1 MGSISS
7 AELNQGSTE
16 TGHDTEKF
24 GYKQELHRGLTL
36 KDLIIYGLITM
47 LPIAPIEVYGLVAS
61 SSFGMVPFVYM
72 IGIVAMV
79 FTALSYNTMSREFPI
94 SGSVYSYVQ
103 RGLNP
108 HVGFVTGWLIM
119 IDYIMCPALL
129 TGFAALW
136 LNRIIPSIPIYLI
149 ILIFTIINTFII
161 ARGITLTAIANRIFL
176 AMELIILALFI
187 FFAIKYVFIDGHGAG
202 GFSLEPLFQA
212 DKMDLGFLATATS
225 IAVLGFLGFDVIST
239 LSEEVK
245 NPVKTVGRATVSS
258 LLIIGLLFVVQ
269 TYVAALAHPQYEN
282 LDPDMAMFDIAREV
296 GGDWLY
302 YTFII
307 VGVLAVGVANALA
320 IQSAISRI
328 IYSMSRDKLLPFS
341 GVLGKIHPQY
351 KTPFNATIFVGI
363 VTLVVA
369 VTVSIEAIVQLLNF
383 GALTSFMLLNITVF
397 AYFFIKKRQ
406 RDFKGFL
413 KYAVLPAIGFS
424 IIAFVW
430 SGFDART
437 FMVGFVWMAIGII
450 MGAVKSKGYKEV
462 PPTLRD
468 V

>member
-1 MGSISS
+1 MENTAATEIAGAQSEAGHT
-7 AELNQGSTE
+7 AES
-16 TGHDTEKF
+16 F

-47 LPIAPIEVYGLVAS
+47 LPIAPIEVYGLVAQAS
-61 SSFGMVPFVYM
+61 MGMVPFVYM

-79 FTALSYNTMSREFPI
+79 FTALSYNTMSKEFPI

-129 TGFAALW
+129 TGFSALW
-136 LNRIIPSIPIYLI
+136 LNPIIPSVPNYLI
-149 ILIFTIINTFII
+149 ILVFTIINTAII

-176 AMELIILALFI
+176 VMELVILALFI
-187 FFAIKYVFIDGHGAG
+187 ILAVKYVFIDGHGAG
-202 GFSLEPLFQA
+202 GFSMAPLFQA
-212 DKMDLGFLATATS
+212 DKIDLGFLATATS

-258 LLIIGLLFVVQ
+258 LLIIGLLFIAQ
-269 TYVAALAHPQYEN
+269 TYVAALAHPDYEN
-282 LDPDMAMFDIAREV
+282 LDPDMAMFDIAREI

-307 VGVLAVGVANALA
+307 VGVLAVGIANALA

-341 GVLGKIHPQY
+341 GVLGKIHPRY
-351 KTPFNATIFVGI
+351 KTPFNATVFVGL
-363 VTLVVA
+363 VTLVVG
-369 VTVSIEAIVQLLNF
+369 VTVSIESIVQLLNF
-383 GALTSFMLLNITVF
+383 GALTSFLLLNITVF
-397 AYFFIKKRQ
+397 VYFLVKKRK
-406 RDFKGFL
+406 RGLRAYL
-413 KYAVLPAIGFS
+413 KYGLLPALGFS

-430 SGFDART
+430 SGFDSRT
-437 FMVGFVWMAIGII
+437 FMVGFVWMFIGII
-450 MGAVKSKGYKEV
+450 LGAIKSKGYREV
-462 PPTLRD
+462 PPTLKD

>member
-1 MGSISS
+1 MENTAATEIVGTQS
-7 AELNQGSTE
+7 E
-16 TGHDTEKF
+16 TGHTAESF

-47 LPIAPIEVYGLVAS
+47 LPIAPIEVYGLVAQAS
-61 SSFGMVPFVYM
+61 MGMVPFVYM

-79 FTALSYNTMSREFPI
+79 FTALSYNTMSKEFPI

-136 LNRIIPSIPIYLI
+136 LNPIIPSVPNYLI
-149 ILIFTIINTFII
+149 ILVFTIINTAII

-176 AMELIILALFI
+176 VMELVILALFI
-187 FFAIKYVFIDGHGAG
+187 ILAVKYVFIDGHGAG
-202 GFSLEPLFQA
+202 GFSMAPLFQA
-212 DKMDLGFLATATS
+212 DKIDLGFLATATS

-258 LLIIGLLFVVQ
+258 LLIIGLLFIAQ
-269 TYVAALAHPQYEN
+269 TYVAALAHPDYEN
-282 LDPDMAMFDIAREV
+282 LDPDMAMFDIAREI

-307 VGVLAVGVANALA
+307 VGVLAVGIANALA

-341 GVLGKIHPQY
+341 GVLGKIHPRY
-351 KTPFNATIFVGI
+351 KTPFNATVFVGL
-363 VTLVVA
+363 VTLVVG
-369 VTVSIEAIVQLLNF
+369 VTVSIESIVQLLNF
-383 GALTSFMLLNITVF
+383 GALTSFLLLNITVF
-397 AYFFIKKRQ
+397 VYFLVKKRK
-406 RDFKGFL
+406 RGMRAYL
-413 KYAVLPAIGFS
+413 KYGLLPALGFS

-430 SGFDART
+430 SGFDSRT
-437 FMVGFVWMAIGII
+437 FMVGFAWMFIGII
-450 MGAVKSKGYKEV
+450 LGAIKSKGYKEV
-462 PPTLRD
+462 PPTLKD

>member
-1 MGSISS
+1 MENTAATEIVGAQSEAGHT
-7 AELNQGSTE
+7 AES
-16 TGHDTEKF
+16 F

-47 LPIAPIEVYGLVAS
+47 LPIAPIEVYGLVAQAS
-61 SSFGMVPFVYM
+61 MGMVPFVYM

-79 FTALSYNTMSREFPI
+79 FTALSYNTMSKEFPI

-129 TGFAALW
+129 TGFSALW
-136 LNRIIPSIPIYLI
+136 LNPIIPSVPNYLI
-149 ILIFTIINTFII
+149 ILVFTIINTAII

-176 AMELIILALFI
+176 VMELVILALFI
-187 FFAIKYVFIDGHGAG
+187 ILAVKYVLIDGHGAG
-202 GFSLEPLFQA
+202 GFSMAPLFQA
-212 DKMDLGFLATATS
+212 DKIDLGFLATATS

-258 LLIIGLLFVVQ
+258 LLIIGLLFIAQ
-269 TYVAALAHPQYEN
+269 TYVAALAHPDYEN
-282 LDPDMAMFDIAREV
+282 LDSDMAMFDIAREI

-307 VGVLAVGVANALA
+307 VGVLAVGIANALA

-341 GVLGKIHPQY
+341 GVLGKIHPRY
-351 KTPFNATIFVGI
+351 KTPFNATVFVGL
-363 VTLVVA
+363 VTLVVG
-369 VTVSIEAIVQLLNF
+369 VTVSIESIVQLLNF
-383 GALTSFMLLNITVF
+383 GALTSFLLLNITVF
-397 AYFFIKKRQ
+397 VYFLVKKRK
-406 RDFKGFL
+406 RGLRAYL
-413 KYAVLPAIGFS
+413 KYGLLPALGFS

-430 SGFDART
+430 SGFDSRT
-437 FMVGFVWMAIGII
+437 FMVGFVWMFIGII
-450 MGAVKSKGYKEV
+450 LGAIKSKGYREV
-462 PPTLRD
+462 PPTLKD